1 MNEEREAGTQER
13 YSELK
18 FGARFAPRRA
28 ERQVGETGVHPATPG
43 RGNYPPQAV
52 ENRKIIGVSV

>member
-1 MNEEREAGTQER
+1 MNEGREPASGMIFRTP
-13 YSELK
+13 